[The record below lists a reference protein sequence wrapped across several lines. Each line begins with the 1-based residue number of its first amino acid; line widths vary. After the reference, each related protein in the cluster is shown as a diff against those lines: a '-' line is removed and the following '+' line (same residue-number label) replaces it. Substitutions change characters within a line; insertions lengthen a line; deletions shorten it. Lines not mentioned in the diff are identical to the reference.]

1 MPLLKLTAA
10 TLSAVL
16 LVGAGSVAL
25 CQSGDTLSVDV
36 SVDEASARLA
46 AAEDDVVELRGQL
59 TELQLERSEFG
70 RRLAHRPIQ
79 QQVPSLVESPHV
91 YIVPLRV
98 ALTPSALRAAY
109 VSGLPQLE
117 QPGTITV

>member
-25 CQSGDTLSVDV
+25 GQGGDTLSVDV

-46 AAEDDVVELRGQL
+46 AAEDDVVDLRGRL
-59 TELQLERSEFG
+59 TELQREIG
-70 RRLAHRPIQ
+70 RAH
-79 QQVPSLVESPHV
+79 V
-91 YIVPLRV
+91 
-98 ALTPSALRAAY
+98 
-109 VSGLPQLE
+109 
-117 QPGTITV
+117 

>member
-25 CQSGDTLSVDV
+25 GQSGDTLSVDV

-46 AAEDDVVELRGQL
+46 AAEDDVVDLRGQL

-70 RRLAHRPIQ
+70 RRLAQRDA
-79 QQVPSLVESPHV
+79 
-91 YIVPLRV
+91 R
-98 ALTPSALRAAY
+98 R
-109 VSGLPQLE
+109 
-117 QPGTITV
+117 